1 MPWIA
6 IKYNPAFIRGGSSS
20 CIILL
25 ENEQGVVERFADSN
39 IYIRIISLITFVII
53 NSLIGS
59 NYFDRLHAKNK
70 IISLEWGDENRC
82 CHRLLDETAFFITIL
97 KYILFIIN
105 RKCTLL
111 LLLIFSVIDI
121 YIFTFA

>member
-1 MPWIA
+1 MHYFA
-6 IKYNPAFIRGGSSS
+6 RKRAGSRGTLRGF
-20 CIILL
+20 
-25 ENEQGVVERFADSN
+25 EY
-39 IYIRIISLITFVII
+39 IYICIISLITFVII

-59 NYFDRLHAKNK
+59 NYFDCLHAKNN